1 MERNPMT
8 DTYPF
13 TSPFW
18 VWMKPETPERS
29 SHIQNNQQWS
39 GGYHWSPFKVATPI
53 MSISSTPP
61 FDVKIIGLAPAS
73 YLRLSLVDQLF
84 EMRINSAFSNNS
96 RIFRISNQFISMV
109 KLFDINNSVLNCNF
123 HAKHIQPSNIQ

>member
-1 MERNPMT
+1 MS
-8 DTYPF
+8 DTQSIYKFVLGPNETGGTQYLAYPY
-13 TSPFW
+13 
-18 VWMKPETPERS
+18 
-29 SHIQNNQQWS
+29 NQQVRPND
-39 GGYHWSPFKVATPI
+39 YYFNPIKVATPI

-61 FDVKIIGLAPAS
+61 FDVKIIGLAPSS

-109 KLFDINNSVLNCNF
+109 KLFNTNNSVL
-123 HAKHIQPSNIQ
+123 